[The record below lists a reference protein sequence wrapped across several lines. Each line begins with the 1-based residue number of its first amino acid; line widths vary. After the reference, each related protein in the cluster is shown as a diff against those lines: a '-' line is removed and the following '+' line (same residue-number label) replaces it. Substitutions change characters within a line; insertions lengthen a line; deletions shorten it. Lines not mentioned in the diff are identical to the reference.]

1 MRRDVVIIG
10 AGPVGL
16 TTALLLARQGLR
28 VEVLEK
34 RTTPCTEPRAVSVDD
49 EGLRVWQ
56 ACGVLSLLRED
67 IASGEAGQCI
77 CTYLDAKDRPFLR
90 IHQRVSELGHPHA
103 AAIHQGRVEAKLLHA
118 AEQNPSIRVR
128 RGVEVRGLVQDEAS
142 VTVRWSG
149 NDATAGESV
158 AAWAIAC
165 DGSRSGV
172 RESLGVGLTGR
183 MLARP
188 WLVANVVD
196 GGDPGHV
203 VIRCRARG
211 AAVTMPL
218 PHGFRRIEVEL
229 EEHDDGA
236 WLHDDGRVRREL
248 RHGWE
253 GASEAAIVTR
263 SIARFKYAIAEHWR
277 VGRVFLAGDA
287 AHQMPPFAGQGL
299 GAGLRDAANLAFRI
313 AGVAQGWLTR
323 EALDS
328 YEEERR
334 PHVEKILSLVRR
346 LGRLMTPASDMCGTL
361 LHGFLRSASIVEG
374 LGKSWKLRGPEI
386 QPRLSHGLLVPLG
399 EAGSY
404 LPQPTVHVGG
414 RGGVP
419 LDELLG
425 PRMTW
430 LMLAGR
436 PRHGD
441 LLDAPAIHSG
451 DRVLVEGRDFQD
463 PEKVLQRKFGV
474 GSRVLVRPDRV
485 VCLHCVA
492 PRWRVGFLR
501 RESCPVSLSALREVR
516 PLVAPIQ

>member
-1 MRRDVVIIG
+1 MTRDVVIIG

-34 RTTPCTEPRAVSVDD
+34 RMTPCTEPRAVSVDD

-56 ACGVLSLLRED
+56 ACGVLTLMRDD
-67 IASGEAGQCI
+67 IVSGEPGQCV

-118 AEQNPSIRVR
+118 AEQNPLISVR
-128 RGVEVRGLVQDEAS
+128 RGVDVCGVDQDEQS
-142 VTVRWSG
+142 VTVRWTDTDG
-149 NDATAGESV
+149 RVGESV
-158 AAWAIAC
+158 ASWAVAC
-165 DGSRSGV
+165 DGARSVV
-172 RESLGVGLTGR
+172 RDVLGVAMSAIELP
-183 MLARP
+183 RP
-188 WLVANVVD
+188 WLVANVID
-196 GGDPGHV
+196 HGEPGHV

-218 PHGFRRIEVEL
+218 PHGFRRVEVEL
-229 EEHDDGA
+229 SDDDNGA
-236 WLHDDGRVRREL
+236 LLHDEVRVRREL
-248 RHGWE
+248 SRGWS
-253 GASEAAIVTR
+253 GAKDAEIVTKA
-263 SIARFKYAIAEHWR
+263 IARFRYAVADQWR
-277 VGRVFLAGDA
+277 LGRVFLAGDA

-299 GAGLRDAANLAFRI
+299 GAGLRDASNLAFKI
-313 AGVAQGWLTR
+313 AGVTQGWLSS

-334 PHVEKILSLVRR
+334 PHVEKILSLVQR

-463 PEKVLQRKFGV
+463 PEKVLQRKYGV

-516 PLVAPIQ
+516 PLVAPTR

>member
-1 MRRDVVIIG
+1 VRRDVVIIG

-56 ACGVLSLLRED
+56 ACGVLNHLGD
-67 IASGEAGQCI
+67 DVASGEAGQCI

-118 AEQNPSIRVR
+118 AEQNQSILVR
-128 RGVEVRGLVQDEAS
+128 RGVEVRDVIQDDGS
-142 VTVRWSG
+142 VTVRWNG
-149 NDATAGESV
+149 NDGSAGESC

-172 RESLGVGLTGR
+172 RESLGVGLKER
-183 MLARP
+183 SLPRP

-196 GGDPGHV
+196 KGDPGHV
-203 VIRCRARG
+203 MIRCRARG

-218 PHGFRRIEVEL
+218 PHGIRRIELEL
-229 EEHDDGA
+229 EADDDGA
-236 WLHDDGRVRREL
+236 WIADDARVRRL
-248 RHGWE
+248 LSQVWN
-253 GASEAAIVTR
+253 GASDAEIVTR
-263 SIARFKYAIAEHWR
+263 SIARFKYAMADRWR

-299 GAGLRDAANLAFRI
+299 GAGLRDAANLAFKI
-313 AGVAQGWLTR
+313 AGVTQGWLTS

-328 YEEERR
+328 YEQERR
-334 PHVEKILSLVRR
+334 PHVEKILRLVER
-346 LGRLMTPASDMCGTL
+346 LGRLMSPHSGAGGAL
-361 LHGFLRSASIVEG
+361 LQGFLRGVSVFEG
-374 LGKSWKLRGPEI
+374 LGESWKLRGPAI
-386 QPRLSHGLLVPLG
+386 QPCLSRGLLVPRG
-399 EAGSY
+399 EAGTY
-404 LPQPTVHVGG
+404 LPQPMVMGVG
-414 RGGVP
+414 RGAVP

-430 LMLAGR
+430 IMLAGR
-436 PRHGD
+436 PQRADGREG
-441 LLDAPAIHSG
+441 PTIHSG

-463 PEKVLQRKFGV
+463 PGKVLQRKFGE

-485 VCLHCVA
+485 VCLHLQA
-492 PRWRVGFLR
+492 PRGRFGFMR
-501 RESCPVSLSALREVR
+501 SEPCQMNLSALREVR
-516 PLVAPIQ
+516 PLVAPTA